1 MRSPPLL
8 DDLQPLAYHVAVVAH
23 LSEFER
29 DLWTWA
35 SSADAERD
43 YVAQVRTSLLKEC
56 YRLDADAHGDLVNRC
71 TRVAERLEIAAPITL
86 YQAHGETAMN
96 ASLFYAPGEA
106 HVVFSGAV
114 LDRLQGAELDAVLA
128 HELAHYRLW
137 EQQNRAHLV
146 ADRLMLA
153 AANDQRASVSHHQTA
168 HRLRLYTEIYADRGA
183 YIGCG
188 DLHAAIAALVKMA
201 TGLSQVSGAAYL
213 RQADE
218 LLAERGER
226 ATDHPEM
233 YIRARALR
241 LWTERD
247 ESLDAWLTQ
256 AIEGETTIGTLC
268 LLGQRRVEALTRQV
282 LAELLLPQWM
292 QTPALVSHAK
302 AFFPDFRPATQKDE
316 TLVAAVQA
324 AAGDLQDYWCYL
336 LLDFARADRDLED
349 LPLQHALRFAER
361 FPWRERFET
370 LAAKELRLTKRQVV
384 RLAKEA
390 PDALAKAE
398 AQ

>member
-8 DDLQPLAYHVAVVAH
+8 DDLQPLPYHAAVVAH
-23 LSEFER
+23 LREFER
-29 DLWTWA
+29 DLWSWA
-35 SSADAERD
+35 SSADTERD
-43 YVAQVRTSLLKEC
+43 YVAQIRTSLLKEC
-56 YRLDADAHGDLVNRC
+56 YRLDSDAHGDLVSRC
-71 TRVAERLEIAAPITL
+71 KRVAERLEIAAPITL

-106 HVVFSGAV
+106 HVVFSGPV
-114 LDRLQGAELDAVLA
+114 LDRLQGSEIDAVLA

-153 AANDQRASVSHHQTA
+153 AANDPRASVSHHQTA
-168 HRLRLYTEIYADRGA
+168 QRLRLYTEIYADRGA

-188 DLHAAIAALVKMA
+188 ELHAAIAALVKMA
-201 TGLSQVSGAAYL
+201 TGLSHVSAAAYL

-218 LLAERGER
+218 LLAERGEQ
-226 ATDHPEM
+226 AADHPEM

-247 ESLDAWLTQ
+247 DTLDAWLTQ
-256 AIEGETTIGTLC
+256 AIEGETTVGALC
-268 LLGQRRVEALTRQV
+268 LLGQRRAEALTRQMI
-282 LAELLLPQWM
+282 AELLRPKWM
-292 QTPALVSHAK
+292 QTPVLLAHAK
-302 AFFPDFRPATQKDE
+302 AFFPDFRPATHEDE
-316 TLVAAVQA
+316 RLAEEVQA
-324 AAGDLQDYWCYL
+324 AGQLQDYWCYV

-370 LAAKELRLTKRQVV
+370 VAAKELGLTKRQIVK
-384 RLAKEA
+384 LAKEA
-390 PDALAKAE
+390 PDALAKADS
-398 AQ
+398 Q

>member
-35 SSADAERD
+35 SSTQAERD
-43 YVAQVRTSLLKEC
+43 YVAQIRTSLLKEC
-56 YRLDADAHGDLVNRC
+56 YRLDAEGHSDLANRC
-71 TRVAERLEIAAPITL
+71 KRVAERLGIAATVTL

-106 HVVFSGAV
+106 HVVFSGPV
-114 LDRLQGAELDAVLA
+114 LDRLHGAELDAVLG

-137 EQQNRAHLV
+137 EQQDRAHLV

-153 AANDQRASVSHHQTA
+153 AANDPRASASHHQTA
-168 HRLRLYTEIYADRGA
+168 RRLRLYTEIYADRGA

-188 DLHAAIAALVKMA
+188 ELHAAVAALVKMA
-201 TGLSQVSGAAYL
+201 TGLSQVSAAAYL

-218 LLAERGER
+218 LVAERGER
-226 ATDHPEM
+226 VTDHPET

-247 ESLDAWLTQ
+247 DSLDAWLTQ
-256 AIEGETTIGTLC
+256 AIEGETTMDALC
-268 LLGQRRVEALTRQV
+268 VLGQRRVEVLTRQV
-282 LAELLLPQWM
+282 LAELLLPKWM
-292 QTPALVSHAK
+292 QTSALLAHAK
-302 AFFPDFRPATQKDE
+302 AFFADFQPATRKNE
-316 TLVAAVQA
+316 TLVAAVQDT
-324 AAGDLQDYWCYL
+324 GQLQDYWCYL

-370 LAAKELRLTKRQVV
+370 LAAKELGLPKRQIAK
-384 RLAKEA
+384 LAKEA
-390 PDALAKAE
+390 PDALEKAD